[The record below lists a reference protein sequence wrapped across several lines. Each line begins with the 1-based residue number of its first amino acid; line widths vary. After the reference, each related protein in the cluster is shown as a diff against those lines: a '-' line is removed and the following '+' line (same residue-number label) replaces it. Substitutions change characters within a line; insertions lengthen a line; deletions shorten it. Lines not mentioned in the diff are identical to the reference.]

1 MKLFENLQIIFTFFS
16 VVDLRERISD
26 QFLPQ
31 LIRSSSSSECRV
43 LLASH
48 GLFLQELNSLLKD
61 KAKDKTNMEK
71 TGVYWD
77 NTAVSEYC
85 ISVGD
90 DEQINDVECSLFAC
104 NKHVQ

>member
-1 MKLFENLQIIFTFFS
+1 MI
-16 VVDLRERISD
+16 
-26 QFLPQ
+26 
-31 LIRSSSSSECRV
+31 SSSV

-48 GLFLQELNSLLKD
+48 GLFLQELNRLLRD

-71 TGVYWD
+71 TGVYWN

-90 DEQINDVECSLFAC
+90 DDQINDVECSLFAC